1 MDTLGS
7 LYQSAQAAP
16 AAVEIVYQRLRLA
29 LSRRLGTPLNAKLPA
44 LCAASEER
52 LGWPADT
59 LFHTLSDAERAMR
72 DINLENGEALDL
84 VRSLHGYLQRLE
96 YSAETRGRGTF
107 MEMSV
112 ADLASHV
119 RREFAKIIVGQNEA
133 LDQLLLVILARGHA
147 LVEGVPGLAKTLAV
161 KSLAHIFHLRFQR
174 VQCTPD
180 LIPADILGG
189 NISAPAAGT
198 FRIHRGPIFTDLLL
212 VDEINRMPP
221 RTQSALLEAMEEL
234 QVTMDGPTHPLP
246 RTFTVF
252 ATQNPVEFEGAYPL
266 PEAQLDRFLMKIRV
280 EYPQVTQETEI
291 LARYQDGFEARSFER
306 VQIDPLPEDAL
317 QSAREECARVRV
329 EPKLLDYIVSIVR
342 ATRNSPAVS
351 LGASP
356 RAAISLMLVG
366 KAIAAIEGRDFL
378 IPDNVKFAAPP
389 ILRHRMLLKPEAD
402 LEGITPDQVVAE
414 VLAGTAVPQ

>member
-1 MDTLGS
+1 
-7 LYQSAQAAP
+7 
-16 AAVEIVYQRLRLA
+16 
-29 LSRRLGTPLNAKLPA
+29 
-44 LCAASEER
+44 
-52 LGWPADT
+52 
-59 LFHTLSDAERAMR
+59 
-72 DINLENGEALDL
+72 
-84 VRSLHGYLQRLE
+84 
-96 YSAETRGRGTF
+96 
-107 MEMSV
+107 MEMSA

-119 RREFAKIIVGQNEA
+119 RREFSKIIVGQSDA
-133 LDQLLLVILARGHA
+133 LDQLLLVVLARGHA
-147 LVEGVPGLAKTLAV
+147 LIEGVPGLAKTLAV
-161 KSLAHIFHLRFQR
+161 KSLAQIFRLQFQR

-189 NISAPAAGT
+189 NIFEQAAGS
-198 FRIHRGPIFTDLLL
+198 FRLHRGPIFTDMLL

-234 QVTMDGPTHPLP
+234 QVTIDGTSHLLP

-252 ATQNPVEFEGAYPL
+252 ATQNPVEFEGTYPL

-280 EYPQVTQETEI
+280 QYPEPAHEAEI
-291 LARYQDGFEARSFER
+291 LSRYQDGFEARTFER
-306 VQIDPLPEDAL
+306 VQVEAVREDAL
-317 QSAREECARVRV
+317 QSAREEAGRVRV

-378 IPDNVKFAAPP
+378 IPDDVKTAAPP

-402 LEGITPDQVVAE
+402 LEGITPDQIVAE